1 MCFVI
6 MWHFIVSRHSQKW
19 ALAGDLHLLHSTL
32 APLPF
37 MWNVV
42 NKAEHW
48 VLSDIN
54 ISISDIFCFVSMVRR
69 ELPAWIKYINV
80 KSWQFR
86 ILFLDNFNFVVG
98 GESSEKWEVVLCC
111 CGAWDGGPGG
121 SDVTLVTAATMN
133 LSNSHIINDSQWMS
147 LYFTPTIQW
156 WHWDFITFVRD
167 ALNH

>member
-32 APLPF
+32 APLQF

-54 ISISDIFCFVSMVRR
+54 ISISDIFCFVSMVRG
-69 ELPAWIKYINV
+69 EVPAWIKYINV

-111 CGAWDGGPGG
+111 CGAWDGGQGG
-121 SDVTLVTAATMN
+121 VT
-133 LSNSHIINDSQWMS
+133 SHWSLRQQWTCPILTSSMIHNEC
-147 LYFTPTIQW
+147 LYTSHRPFSGDIET
-156 WHWDFITFVRD
+156 
-167 ALNH
+167 L